1 MNKIYVKKINFEE
14 VGLFRRLEI
23 EKYLCIFAKIF
34 PNFFPIHQIISETA
48 IRIILNHIRF

>member
-1 MNKIYVKKINFEE
+1 MNKISVKKINFEE

-34 PNFFPIHQIISETA
+34 PHFFYDKSNNL
-48 IRIILNHIRF
+48 RNGY

>member
-1 MNKIYVKKINFEE
+1 MNKISVKKINFEE

-34 PNFFPIHQIISETA
+34 PHFFPIHQNYL
-48 IRIILNHIRF
+48 RNGY